1 MNKTK
6 LYPFLSKV
14 HINHKHNPSQYS
26 LVRRFSVS
34 DGEGGEILP
43 LRMAEEPGTN
53 STLKI

>member
-53 STLKI
+53 FTLKI